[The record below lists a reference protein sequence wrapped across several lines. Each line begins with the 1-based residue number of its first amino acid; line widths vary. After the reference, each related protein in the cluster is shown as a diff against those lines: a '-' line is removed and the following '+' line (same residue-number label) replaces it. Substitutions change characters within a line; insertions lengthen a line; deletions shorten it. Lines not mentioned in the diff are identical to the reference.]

1 MTLSSKLIHAGL
13 GLATHTLAFVGT
25 AIAVGIGYAL
35 GSLGHARAMKR
46 AAGQRIREVI
56 EPEPVTVE
64 DLVRRVVDEREHVG
78 AIIVIED
85 STERAAANDQR
96 WN

>member
-1 MTLSSKLIHAGL
+1 VTRSSKAIHVGL
-13 GLATHTLAFVGT
+13 YLATHALAFVGT

-35 GSLGHARAMKR
+35 GSLSHARAMKR

-56 EPEPVTVE
+56 EPEPKTAE
-64 DLVRRVVDEREHVG
+64 DLIGEFDESATV
-78 AIIVIED
+78 IVIAD
-85 STERAAANDQR
+85 STERAAADDQR

>member
-35 GSLGHARAMKR
+35 GSLSHARAMRR
-46 AAGQRIREVI
+46 AAGQRIREAI
-56 EPEPVTVE
+56 EPEPETVE
-64 DLVRRVVDEREHVG
+64 DLVGDEPVTV
-78 AIIVIED
+78 IVIAD

>member
-25 AIAVGIGYAL
+25 AIAVSIGYAL

-46 AAGQRIREVI
+46 AAGQRIREAI
-56 EPEPVTVE
+56 EPEPKTVE
-64 DLVRRVVDEREHVG
+64 DLIGGVDESTTV
-78 AIIVIED
+78 IVIAD
-85 STERAAANDQR
+85 STERAAADDQR

>member
-1 MTLSSKLIHAGL
+1 MTLSSRLIHAGL
-13 GLATHTLAFVGT
+13 GLATHTLAYVGT
-25 AIAVGIGYAL
+25 AIVVGIGYAL

-46 AAGQRIREVI
+46 AAGQRVREVI
-56 EPEPVTVE
+56 EPEPQTVE
-64 DLVRRVVDEREHVG
+64 DLIRNSDSDEPVTV
-78 AIIVIED
+78 IVISD